1 MIKKYFSPSLLII
14 SILLLLYTFYKSEI
28 YWEGEKF
35 YYYHK
40 YYIISGALILLSII
54 FFFISEK
61 FKFYLTTFFLSLIFA
76 LYLHEGYLIFVNPEA
91 DPSFRHKLY
100 KEKTGKNYDTRT
112 KLQVYKDIKKARD
125 ITVTLFPK
133 IYLNDKNLTLMPLS
147 GASKS
152 ETINCNEN
160 GYYSIF
166 KSDRFGFNNP
176 DEEWENK
183 EIDYLI
189 IGDSYAFGSCVNR
202 PNDIA
207 SVLRKLSKKSVLNL
221 SYPGN
226 GPLIEYATLREYAGR
241 NIKNILWLYFES
253 NDNNDLYN
261 ELTSSI
267 LRKYIDDRDFTQDLK
282 TRQNEVDKLV
292 KSKLKLT
299 ESIAL
304 EEKRQNEEK
313 DKFISKLLR
322 YIKLYN
328 TRFKL
333 INQFY
338 PKDELTEV
346 LKQAKELSEEIGS
359 NLYIVYIP
367 GYARYQRYLY
377 NFDSEMNKTF
387 ASIVKKLNINL
398 IDINK
403 EVFQNEKNPLELFP
417 FKLPGHY
424 NVDGYQKVAETIFK
438 LTKN

>member
-1 MIKKYFSPSLLII
+1 MKKLLWICRSHRGSEGQHCSNRSVGPAPII
-14 SILLLLYTFYKSEI
+14 SIRS
-28 YWEGEKF
+28 
-35 YYYHK
+35 
-40 YYIISGALILLSII
+40 
-54 FFFISEK
+54 
-61 FKFYLTTFFLSLIFA
+61 
-76 LYLHEGYLIFVNPEA
+76 
-91 DPSFRHKLY
+91 
-100 KEKTGKNYDTRT
+100 
-112 KLQVYKDIKKARD
+112 
-125 ITVTLFPK
+125 
-133 IYLNDKNLTLMPLS
+133 
-147 GASKS
+147 
-152 ETINCNEN
+152 
-160 GYYSIF
+160 
-166 KSDRFGFNNP
+166 
-176 DEEWENK
+176 
-183 EIDYLI
+183 
-189 IGDSYAFGSCVNR
+189 
-202 PNDIA
+202 
-207 SVLRKLSKKSVLNL
+207 
-221 SYPGN
+221 
-226 GPLIEYATLREYAGR
+226 
-241 NIKNILWLYFES
+241 
-253 NDNNDLYN
+253 
-261 ELTSSI
+261 
-267 LRKYIDDRDFTQDLK
+267 IDDRDFTQDLK